1 MVRLTLTGL
10 GILYTGIALPGIC
23 PRYTGCPSFSG
34 VAGARN
40 SSRLSPRAAG
50 TSGGGTGC
58 PLAAERAFETSSMST
73 SEEPGVPCRL
83 RRRSRSSTSSATAYG
98 KDGLQPRVT
107 IGGDV
112 SVMTYAQHRDP
123 ARRILRRLRRS
134 RQPARQMSYPSAT
147 ALVDQVAAKE
157 AYLPASSSSYW
168 LERLEVQRKSRRTRC
183 RVHVQPD
190 DRH

>member
-1 MVRLTLTGL
+1 MRVPICHDRGGGPNWSLIGVGTASSFSLTFTPAYHVSIQSQPSRDMVRLTLTGL

-40 SSRLSPRAAG
+40 SSRLSPLAAG

-98 KDGLQPRVT
+98 KDGLQRPR
-107 IGGDV
+107 
-112 SVMTYAQHRDP
+112 HN
-123 ARRILRRLRRS
+123 RS
-134 RQPARQMSYPSAT
+134 
-147 ALVDQVAAKE
+147 
-157 AYLPASSSSYW
+157 
-168 LERLEVQRKSRRTRC
+168 
-183 RVHVQPD
+183 
-190 DRH
+190 